1 MFLRSLHDKNTDNEN
16 SRLLQELVLLGVE
29 RGLIEVVTVQ
39 ESQHYLRF
47 IGAIR
52 HHAQLHDGLLVEF

>member
-1 MFLRSLHDKNTDNEN
+1 MFSRSFHDKHTDNDS
-16 SRLLQELVLLGVE
+16 SRLLQELVQLGVE

-39 ESQHYLRF
+39 ESQHDLRF